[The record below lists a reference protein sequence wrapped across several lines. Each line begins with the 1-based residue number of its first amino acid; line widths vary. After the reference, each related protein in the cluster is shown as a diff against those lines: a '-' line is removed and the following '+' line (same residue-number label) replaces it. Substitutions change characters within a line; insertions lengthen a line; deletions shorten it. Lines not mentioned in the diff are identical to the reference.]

1 MNVTSRFLVAILACL
16 ALCLPAYAQITSE
29 ADEPA
34 ATAVEEPPA
43 AIEEDSAD
51 EGAAAKVE
59 GAVDK
64 AEDAVDEVAEKV
76 DQSPEAQKASAGILR
91 PIYELAERMENVPK
105 FYWIA
110 FTIMVAGTVSFALQL
125 VLGKL
130 VVLTRMSISFS
141 EIFSDLL
148 GLAVSLVGLVLTT
161 QAATE
166 NSTFTAHAFSV
177 LSATL
182 VGAFAGFIFY
192 WWGQKQELQAA
203 LGRKT
208 VHAVREV
215 VPPPGPP
222 RA

>member
-1 MNVTSRFLVAILACL
+1 VGGDAKDAVA
-16 ALCLPAYAQITSE
+16 
-29 ADEPA
+29 
-34 ATAVEEPPA
+34 
-43 AIEEDSAD
+43 
-51 EGAAAKVE
+51 

-64 AEDAVDEVAEKV
+64 ADRKVDEIAEEV
-76 DQSPEAQKASAGILR
+76 DQSPEAQKVSAGILA
-91 PIYELAERMENVPK
+91 PIYDLAERMENVPK

-110 FTIMVAGTVSFALQL
+110 FTIMVAGTVSFGLQL

-130 VVLTRMSISFS
+130 VVLSRMSISFS
-141 EIFSDLL
+141 EIFSDML

-166 NSTFTAHAFSV
+166 NSTFTASASSV

-182 VGAFAGFIFY
+182 VGGFAGFIFY

-208 VHAVREV
+208 VHAVREI
-215 VPPPGPP
+215 VPPQGPP